1 MGGIRQDV
9 VDALVWLELDRAQA
23 LMHAL
28 VKGPEASWQAAVE
41 RLVPDLRG
49 VADLSNPRWHEAL
62 LDELERRV
70 AGLDDD
76 PDDQETMEVPN
87 LARFAND
94 VRSSRE
100 AALLAGEDDGEGTP

>member
-1 MGGIRQDV
+1 MDRIRQDV

-23 LMHAL
+23 LLLAL
-28 VKGPEASWQAAVE
+28 VKGPEASWQEAVE

-49 VADLSNPRWHEAL
+49 EVDLTNPRWRDAL

-70 AGLDDD
+70 AGVDDD

-100 AALLAGEDDGEGTP
+100 AAHLGGDGDGDGTP